1 MVPTMSVSPF
11 GGDEAPGE
19 EEVLEEVGEG
29 VPDDAPDDAGASAEE
44 PAAP

>member
-1 MVPTMSVSPF
+1 MVPSMSVSPF
-11 GGDEAPGE
+11 GDDEAPGE

-29 VPDDAPDDAGASAEE
+29 VPADAPDDAGAGGEE